1 MADQV
6 VRIALAGT
14 DDPTLRCSRCSRHD
28 ATVLQLH
35 GRLQPALDVE
45 KHPGASRMF
54 ADRPQEKIP
63 IDAVKVAPYIDVQ
76 HPVVPPAALA
86 GLPDGVDRRSAWSV
100 PIRIPVEDRLQD
112 GF

>member
-1 MADQV
+1 MEGKFRPIHRSNAKCRNRFARQG
-6 VRIALAGT
+6 LMT
-14 DDPTLRCSRCSRHD
+14 
-28 ATVLQLH
+28 
-35 GRLQPALDVE
+35 PALDVE